1 MAEHADSADG
11 TLTDSAGHG
20 AADGA
25 QADDVSN
32 DEPRGTSPRRRGRR
46 AAAAAGLVVTVAVA
60 ALAGWQG
67 FRLYQTRSVNSQRA
81 QYIQVAR
88 QAAINLTT
96 IDFEHADR
104 DIQRVVDL
112 AAGEFR
118 DDFAKRS
125 PAFVEVVKKAHSK
138 SEGTITEAALESQS
152 HDIAQ
157 VLVVVRVAVTNSG
170 APEQEPRRWRMRMS
184 VQNVGQE
191 MKISQVAFVP

>member
-20 AADGA
+20 AAVDA

-32 DEPRGTSPRRRGRR
+32 DAAHDMSRRRRR
-46 AAAAAGLVVTVAVA
+46 HTAAAAGLAVTVAVA

-67 FRLYQTRSVNSQRA
+67 FRLYQTYNVNSQRA

-104 DIQRVVDL
+104 DTQRVVDS
-112 AAGEFR
+112 ATGEFR

-125 PAFVEVVKKAHSK
+125 RAFVDVVKKAHSK
-138 SEGTITEAALESQS
+138 SEGTITDAALESQS
-152 HDIAQ
+152 PDTAQ
-157 VLVVVRVAVTNSG
+157 VLVVVRVAVTNAG